1 VENSSGNSSSIG
13 ECRLIVAGLG
23 GQGVIFLT
31 RLLAQAALAT
41 GRPLIVSETHGMSQR
56 GGAVISHLRLGGGLA
71 PLVRRGTADLLLAL
85 EVNEAV
91 RNLPFLR
98 PGAVALV
105 NSSNGLPPALADQ
118 LRRLEIQIFCLAG
131 DRLAADT
138 GAPRALNVIMAGFAA
153 AHPELTL
160 SLAQLQE
167 GLGAIG
173 RHNQAANM
181 QALEAGYRAGREQLA
196 VHGSGP

>member
-1 VENSSGNSSSIG
+1 VENSRGNAPAVT
-13 ECRLIVAGLG
+13 ECRMIVAGLG

-31 RLLAQAALAT
+31 RLLAQAALTT

-56 GGAVISHLRLGGGLA
+56 GGAVISHLRLGGGPA
-71 PLVRRGTADLLLAL
+71 PLIRRGTADLLLAL

-105 NSSNGLPPALADQ
+105 NSANGLPAALADQ
-118 LRRLEIQIFCLAG
+118 VRQLELQIFCLPG
-131 DRLAADT
+131 DRLAAEAGT
-138 GAPRALNVIMAGFAA
+138 PRTLNVLMAGFAA
-153 AHPELTL
+153 AQPALTL

-167 GLGAIG
+167 ALSVIG
-173 RHNQAANM
+173 RRNQVANR
-181 QALEAGYRAGREQLA
+181 QALEMGYRAGRGA
-196 VHGSGP
+196 GATI

>member
-1 VENSSGNSSSIG
+1 VENSSGNSSPVD

-31 RLLAQAALAT
+31 RLLAQAALTT
-41 GRPLIVSETHGMSQR
+41 GRSLLVSETHGMSQR
-56 GGAVISHLRLGGGLA
+56 GGAVISHLRLGGGAA
-71 PLVRRGTADLLLAL
+71 PLIRRGTADLLLAL

-105 NSSNGLPPALADQ
+105 NSANGLPPALADVVRQ
-118 LRRLEIQIFCLAG
+118 LELQIFCLPG
-131 DRLAADT
+131 DRLAAEA
-138 GAPRALNVIMAGFAA
+138 GASRTLNVLMAGFAA
-153 AHPELTL
+153 AQPVLTL

-167 GLGAIG
+167 ALSVIG
-173 RHNQAANM
+173 RRNQAANL
-181 QALEAGYRAGREQLA
+181 QALEMGYRAGRGA
-196 VHGSGP
+196 NASV